1 MKRVIVRSSALF
13 AWIFLGQFPP
23 FSRADLVYFRQGGE
37 AQLPVTIEG
46 DRVTL
51 IMPDG
56 PVELRRDDFRAI
68 VPGFWP
74 EAEWETRR
82 RKAQN
87 MGFAAR
93 YAAAWWAIENGLTT
107 EVIPEIRALHLVD
120 SKHASTARMAAVLD
134 RLDRPCAD
142 PDFAAFQRA
151 LGSDFVVARGPHV
164 LLLHQHTDADAQERI
179 ATLERVLAGYHLL
192 VAAQGIELIVPS
204 RRLVSAWFATQK
216 DYLAFLHAQGADA
229 FATTRGYFHPT
240 WNAVVAFDA
249 RSTDQDRKA
258 RETLSSRR
266 EELRRLTEQVDRAP
280 ARSRVKLKV
289 TGEPART
296 VGRAEA
302 KAFLDRIDREITCE
316 LVLMELD
323 RRSIDLGTAAHEM
336 IHQLAANTGLV
347 ARHGVFSYWLNEG
360 FAAQFEV
367 IRGGRWAGISRAH
380 DLRLPDWRKL
390 TAPLP
395 LDRLVRDAGFG
406 HGYSRDLYAQAWAL
420 VYYLRTQHPQQ
431 FLTFI
436 DLLRSPTE
444 NANSPS
450 TSPGDLFF
458 HAFQRAFGTDLA
470 NLERNWRVF
479 MDTVKTPLEQHS
491 PADRPSAKPRRPR
504 PDVRG

>member
-1 MKRVIVRSSALF
+1 M
-13 AWIFLGQFPP
+13 
-23 FSRADLVYFRQGGE
+23 
-37 AQLPVTIEG
+37 
-46 DRVTL
+46 
-51 IMPDG
+51 
-56 PVELRRDDFRAI
+56 
-68 VPGFWP
+68 
-74 EAEWETRR
+74 
-82 RKAQN
+82 
-87 MGFAAR
+87 
-93 YAAAWWAIENGLTT
+93 
-107 EVIPEIRALHLVD
+107 
-120 SKHASTARMAAVLD
+120 
-134 RLDRPCAD
+134 
-142 PDFAAFQRA
+142 
-151 LGSDFVVARGPHV
+151 
-164 LLLHQHTDADAQERI
+164 
-179 ATLERVLAGYHLL
+179 LAGYHLL

-380 DLRLPDWRKL
+380 DLRLPDWRS
-390 TAPLP
+390 
-395 LDRLVRDAGFG
+395 
-406 HGYSRDLYAQAWAL
+406 SRPPCRSIAWCA
-420 VYYLRTQHPQQ
+420 TQDSATGIRA
-431 FLTFI
+431 TF
-436 DLLRSPTE
+436 T
-444 NANSPS
+444 
-450 TSPGDLFF
+450 
-458 HAFQRAFGTDLA
+458 
-470 NLERNWRVF
+470 
-479 MDTVKTPLEQHS
+479 
-491 PADRPSAKPRRPR
+491 PRRGPWSITCALSTR
-504 PDVRG
+504 SSF

>member
-151 LGSDFVVARGPHV
+151 WA
-164 LLLHQHTDADAQERI
+164 
-179 ATLERVLAGYHLL
+179 ATSWWLAGRTCCSCTS
-192 VAAQGIELIVPS
+192 IPTPTPRSES
-204 RRLVSAWFATQK
+204 RPWSA
-216 DYLAFLHAQGADA
+216 
-229 FATTRGYFHPT
+229 
-240 WNAVVAFDA
+240 
-249 RSTDQDRKA
+249 
-258 RETLSSRR
+258 
-266 EELRRLTEQVDRAP
+266 
-280 ARSRVKLKV
+280 
-289 TGEPART
+289 
-296 VGRAEA
+296 
-302 KAFLDRIDREITCE
+302 C
-316 LVLMELD
+316 
-323 RRSIDLGTAAHEM
+323 
-336 IHQLAANTGLV
+336 
-347 ARHGVFSYWLNEG
+347 
-360 FAAQFEV
+360 
-367 IRGGRWAGISRAH
+367 
-380 DLRLPDWRKL
+380 
-390 TAPLP
+390 
-395 LDRLVRDAGFG
+395 
-406 HGYSRDLYAQAWAL
+406 
-420 VYYLRTQHPQQ
+420 
-431 FLTFI
+431 
-436 DLLRSPTE
+436 
-444 NANSPS
+444 
-450 TSPGDLFF
+450 
-458 HAFQRAFGTDLA
+458 
-470 NLERNWRVF
+470 WRVIICSW
-479 MDTVKTPLEQHS
+479 PL
-491 PADRPSAKPRRPR
+491 
-504 PDVRG
+504 RGSS